1 MQQNKE
7 IGERGGWKKGMKA
20 GEREQAD
27 ESDDYADNDD
37 NGDYADNAD
46 DHDGGAHLPLK
57 VCSLM

>member
-1 MQQNKE
+1 
-7 IGERGGWKKGMKA
+7 MKA